1 MQVAESRFN
10 PVIKAP
16 MRRRPSL
23 IAIVGLLAVFVVV
36 SLTRDEEYGRDW
48 LSWLPGQARHSFAH
62 STCGVPVHFTLG
74 EVDTRFGFDR
84 LTVMSAL
91 VEATNLWQALSDQVL
106 FLESDH
112 PHAML
117 VSLQFDQRQQA
128 ANTRRSLRGG
138 LERDRAQLESE
149 EEMLMQWGERIAAA
163 RAAHDRAGAELAARV
178 RAHELEVA
186 DWNAGRGV
194 VSAARRQAL
203 ETEGEVLRQ
212 ALADLEATARD
223 INADLAAYNR
233 RGAAVRQQAED
244 FRTRIARYNEASG
257 DTSVETGRY
266 TYDRAEGRRIE
277 VFRAES
283 YDELVWVL
291 AHELGHALGLGH
303 VADPGAVMHALL
315 HDGGELQSG
324 RSRPV
329 TLGAADRKALKQACG
344 AAIQGGSD
352 YL

>member
-1 MQVAESRFN
+1 
-10 PVIKAP
+10 
-16 MRRRPSL
+16 MRRRPVVF
-23 IAIVGLLAVFVVV
+23 AVAGLLVVLLV
-36 SLTRDEEYGRDW
+36 LSLSRDEEYGRDW

-91 VEATNLWQALSDQVL
+91 VEATNLWQALSDRVL

-138 LERDRAQLESE
+138 LERDRARLEADE
-149 EEMLMQWGERIAAA
+149 AMLLQWGERIAAA

-178 RAHELEVA
+178 RAHEREVA

-203 ETEGEVLRQ
+203 EIEGEILRQ
-212 ALADLEATARD
+212 ALVNLEETARD
-223 INADLAAYNR
+223 INADIAAYNR
-233 RGAAVRQQAED
+233 RGAAVQQQTED
-244 FRTRIARYNEASG
+244 FRTSIARFNEASG
-257 DTSVETGRY
+257 DASVETGRY

-291 AHELGHALGLGH
+291 AHELGHALGIGH

-315 HDGGELQSG
+315 HDGGTLQLG

-329 TLGAADRKALKQACG
+329 TLGAADRKALQEVCG
-344 AAIQGGSD
+344 AALRAGSD
-352 YL
+352 HL